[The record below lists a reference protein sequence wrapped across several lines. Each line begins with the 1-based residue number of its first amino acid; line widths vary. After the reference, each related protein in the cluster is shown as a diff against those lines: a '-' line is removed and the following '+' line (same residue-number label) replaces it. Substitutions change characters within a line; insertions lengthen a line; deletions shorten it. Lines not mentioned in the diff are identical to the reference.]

1 MSLEE
6 SSVPR
11 PDAAARSTSRPA
23 VLKEETTGEV
33 STAPAPGAP
42 EDSRSQEYRLQR
54 IDRFLKLMA
63 DRGASDLH
71 LSTGRAPMLRL
82 SGGVEAIRY
91 RVIDERDFIGLLQP
105 ITPPRLWQQF
115 LKTGDAD
122 FAYELPGV
130 ARYRVN
136 IFRQQRGPS
145 AVFRIIPN
153 KLITLEELNM
163 PEAVAQ
169 LGQLLSGLVL
179 VTGPTGS
186 GKSTTLAALLHEMN
200 RTRPQHVVTI
210 EDPIEFVHKNRR
222 SLFSQKE
229 IGTHARSFSEA
240 LRMALREDPD
250 VILVGEMRDLE
261 TIEIALNAA
270 DTGLLVLGTLHTNS
284 AAKTIDRIISVFPAS
299 RIDEVRGLLANG
311 LKAIVA
317 QQLLNRKGGGRV
329 AAIEVLLSTPAL
341 ASCIREGKSHQIPDI
356 ISSGK
361 RLGMLAMDDSLRD
374 LVRSGTIDPQ
384 RALEKAIDKD
394 SMRRWLKEHGSQ
406 VPDDIDEDGPTS
418 TGQATSG
425 VPRPPA
431 PK

>member
-1 MSLEE
+1 MSEQSNE
-6 SSVPR
+6 
-11 PDAAARSTSRPA
+11 ATRPA
-23 VLKEETTGEV
+23 VPGGPP
-33 STAPAPGAP
+33 SRPRQAPAAAPGTAPPAPPAEP
-42 EDSRSQEYRLQR
+42 SSQAASAAAAAGDAQQHSFQR

-91 RVIDERDFIGLLQP
+91 RIIDRRDFEGLMQP
-105 ITPPRLWQQF
+105 ITPDRLWKQF
-115 LKTGDAD
+115 VETGDAD
-122 FAYELPGV
+122 YAYELPGV

-153 KLITLEELNM
+153 KLITLEELKM
-163 PEAVAQ
+163 PEAVGKLADMP
-169 LGQLLSGLVL
+169 SGLIL

-186 GKSTTLAALLHEMN
+186 GKSTTLAALLHEIN
-200 RTRPQHVVTI
+200 LARQLHVITI
-210 EDPIEFVHKNRR
+210 EDPIEFVHKNRKC
-222 SLFSQKE
+222 LFSQKE
-229 IGTHARSFSEA
+229 IGTHSASFAEA

-250 VILVGEMRDLE
+250 VVLIGEMRDLE

-284 AAKTIDRIISVFPAS
+284 AAKTVDRIISVFPAS

-311 LKAIVA
+311 LRAIVA
-317 QQLLNRKGGGRV
+317 QQLLNRIGGGRI
-329 AAIEVLLSTPAL
+329 AAVEVLLNNQALSST
-341 ASCIREGKSHQIPDI
+341 IREGKTHQIADI

-361 RLGMLAMDDSLRD
+361 RRGMVAMDDSLIE
-374 LVRSGTIDPQ
+374 LVESKIIEPQ

-394 SMRRWLKEHGSQ
+394 AMRRWLKKHGSK
-406 VPDDIDEDGPTS
+406 VPDDVEGA
-418 TGQATSG
+418 TGA
-425 VPRPPA
+425 
-431 PK
+431 

>member
-1 MSLEE
+1 
-6 SSVPR
+6 
-11 PDAAARSTSRPA
+11 
-23 VLKEETTGEV
+23 
-33 STAPAPGAP
+33 
-42 EDSRSQEYRLQR
+42 
-54 IDRFLKLMA
+54 
-63 DRGASDLH
+63 
-71 LSTGRAPMLRL
+71 
-82 SGGVEAIRY
+82 
-91 RVIDERDFIGLLQP
+91 
-105 ITPPRLWQQF
+105 
-115 LKTGDAD
+115 
-122 FAYELPGV
+122 
-130 ARYRVN
+130 
-136 IFRQQRGPS
+136 
-145 AVFRIIPN
+145 
-153 KLITLEELNM
+153 
-163 PEAVAQ
+163 
-169 LGQLLSGLVL
+169 
-179 VTGPTGS
+179 TGS

-361 RLGMLAMDDSLRD
+361 RL
-374 LVRSGTIDPQ
+374 
-384 RALEKAIDKD
+384 
-394 SMRRWLKEHGSQ
+394 
-406 VPDDIDEDGPTS
+406 
-418 TGQATSG
+418 
-425 VPRPPA
+425 
-431 PK
+431 